1 MVKVGCILNIAA
13 LLVDCLGGSV
23 LKVDTAGA
31 VNKKDNFR
39 FWIIS
44 NAWRVFFVSGP
55 CILQLSCGT
64 ISKIA

>member
-1 MVKVGCILNIAA
+1 MVGRLVYLVTIL
-13 LLVDCLGGSV
+13 LCCLVGSV
-23 LKVDTAGA
+23 LKVDIAGA

-44 NAWRVFFVSGP
+44 NDWRAFFVSVP